1 MEFRRLG
8 ILFGV
13 RIKVPPKIYDGGITR
28 VPVVNQSAREDGS
41 SSLMGQ
47 RALVQDDNV
56 AI

>member
-47 RALVQDDNV
+47 RALVQE
-56 AI
+56 